1 MSLRERKKEKKINEI
16 LNSAMGLISKKGY
29 HATTMDDIASELL
42 MTKGSLYY
50 YFKDKEDLV
59 FYCTKQLLGESIQQ
73 AEEIEQLDVNSHEK
87 LYKAIVV
94 HMEYLLTERSGFE
107 IGSKPRSFFSGE
119 KLDDVV
125 KLRHDYASCM
135 DRMIEEGMASG
146 EFEQGDVKVKRNLLL
161 GAMNYSISWYS
172 LSGPLD
178 ITETAHKSAEHL
190 MKMFVK

>member
-1 MSLRERKKEKKINEI
+1 M
-16 LNSAMGLISKKGY
+16 
-29 HATTMDDIASELL
+29 
-42 MTKGSLYY
+42 
-50 YFKDKEDLV
+50 
-59 FYCTKQLLGESIQQ
+59 
-73 AEEIEQLDVNSHEK
+73 
-87 LYKAIVV
+87 
-94 HMEYLLTERSGFE
+94 
-107 IGSKPRSFFSGE
+107 
-119 KLDDVV
+119 